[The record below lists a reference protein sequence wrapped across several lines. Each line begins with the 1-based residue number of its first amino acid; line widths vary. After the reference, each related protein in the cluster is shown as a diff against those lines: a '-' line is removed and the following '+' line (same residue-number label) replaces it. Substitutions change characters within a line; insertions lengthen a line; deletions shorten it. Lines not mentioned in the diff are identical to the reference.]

1 MKSNQASRKNLD
13 TKPAKV
19 MAAAWV
25 LGLSFLVSATAQ
37 AKTQTAVLR
46 FQEKMSIE
54 SLAQL
59 VISGKSPLTR
69 PYTTAEIRQIVGPD
83 EEDYQTTIE
92 NLKLEGFQIVSES
105 PSRLSVTVSADESVF
120 NEVFGTQTE
129 MTASGARKVV
139 AEASIPSHLSLIERV
154 AGLGG
159 APRRPHLSV
168 EPMAGGLLPSPS
180 QGLDRNTIAALYG
193 FKGIYDAGYDGS
205 GQHIAIATYGDVNLD
220 AVRSLYN
227 YYHLSPMP
235 TVDKVTF
242 NGTPDLQDD
251 PAMETSLDAE
261 FSGMIAPGAAVHIYT
276 SAANDD
282 GGELAMFTRILDDG
296 IAPVVNYSW
305 GGCEAEMNSGHGA
318 DMNKVFARAVAQGV
332 NITVASGDN
341 GSNSCGAGT
350 PQAQGQNLPTVD
362 ADWPAANP
370 YVVAVG
376 GTSISQVGGKYKETA
391 WTGSGGGVSKIW
403 AKPAYQ
409 NGMTTASMRAYP
421 DVSFNADPKASGEP
435 VFVIY
440 KGQQGWAPIGGTSMA
455 APQWAGLLTLINA
468 AREKHGKARIGF
480 LNPLLYGMK
489 ANVFTVIRDI
499 TSGTN
504 GAFKAATGY
513 DEVTGLGSPK
523 ADNLFT
529 ALVQMQ

>member
-1 MKSNQASRKNLD
+1 
-13 TKPAKV
+13 
-19 MAAAWV
+19 
-25 LGLSFLVSATAQ
+25 
-37 AKTQTAVLR
+37 
-46 FQEKMSIE
+46 
-54 SLAQL
+54 
-59 VISGKSPLTR
+59 
-69 PYTTAEIRQIVGPD
+69 
-83 EEDYQTTIE
+83 
-92 NLKLEGFQIVSES
+92 
-105 PSRLSVTVSADESVF
+105 
-120 NEVFGTQTE
+120 
-129 MTASGARKVV
+129 
-139 AEASIPSHLSLIERV
+139 
-154 AGLGG
+154 
-159 APRRPHLSV
+159 
-168 EPMAGGLLPSPS
+168 
-180 QGLDRNTIAALYG
+180 
-193 FKGIYDAGYDGS
+193 
-205 GQHIAIATYGDVNLD
+205 
-220 AVRSLYN
+220 
-227 YYHLSPMP
+227 
-235 TVDKVTF
+235 
-242 NGTPDLQDD
+242 
-251 PAMETSLDAE
+251 METSLDAE

-391 WTGSGGGVSKIW
+391 WTGSGGGISKIW

-409 NGMTTASMRAYP
+409 NGMTSASMRAYP

-489 ANVFTVIRDI
+489 SNVYTVIRDI

-504 GAFKAATGY
+504 GAFKASTGY